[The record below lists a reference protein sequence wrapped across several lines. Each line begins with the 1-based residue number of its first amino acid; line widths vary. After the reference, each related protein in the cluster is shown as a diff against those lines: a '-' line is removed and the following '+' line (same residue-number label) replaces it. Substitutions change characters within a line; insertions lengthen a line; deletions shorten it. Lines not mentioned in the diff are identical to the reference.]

1 MSNGG
6 HTHTCMVS
14 DIAEVSSVA
23 LGGAHLLPLK
33 HSHSLNMGFSHAAKC
48 MLSDLKAPKTL
59 CTPVIM
65 TPIINVQ
72 VVTRN
77 CALVNALF
85 MINIK
90 CKQGRQR
97 TPTASMC
104 KNQAEPPLCTS
115 HHHESDTGFKL
126 TLSSCTPLDLVL
138 KKKKKKIYDQLCKMT
153 ASWTFGHYPP
163 DEFPL
168 LAFSSTSQRKAAERS
183 CDKVTDRSRAGTG
196 GPWVKGGEWSRLK
209 ETGTLSVPNQKR
221 CGTEFKAGMRQ
232 TSKLLEFCQC
242 SLPPPSFFK
251 EREKRRERGGEV
263 NENQTHSPVWSG
275 CEQWGGWCQE
285 GFSPYLF
292 LHFDISPSTSEGPF
306 FLTFSFLRK
315 IIFWFEQL
323 SPIDKGMRPQEG

>member
-1 MSNGG
+1 MHYVWSTSNANKVVKELQQQACVR
-6 HTHTCMVS
+6 TKQN
-14 DIAEVSSVA
+14 
-23 LGGAHLLPLK
+23 PLYARAIT
-33 HSHSLNMGFSHAAKC
+33 MRA
-48 MLSDLKAPKTL
+48 
-59 CTPVIM
+59 TPVLNSPWVAVLHWIWFWRRKKKRYM
-65 TPIINVQ
+65 ISYVKWLQAGLLGIILLTNSP
-72 VVTRN
+72 
-77 CALVNALF
+77 CWLF
-85 MINIK
+85 PAPPR
-90 CKQGRQR
+90 GRQ
-97 TPTASMC
+97 
-104 KNQAEPPLCTS
+104 
-115 HHHESDTGFKL
+115 
-126 TLSSCTPLDLVL
+126 LS
-138 KKKKKKIYDQLCKMT
+138 
-153 ASWTFGHYPP
+153 
-163 DEFPL
+163 E
-168 LAFSSTSQRKAAERS
+168 AAIRS
-183 CDKVTDRSRAGTG
+183 PIGTG

-209 ETGTLSVPNQKR
+209 ETETLSVPNQKR

-263 NENQTHSPVWSG
+263 NENQIHSPVWSG